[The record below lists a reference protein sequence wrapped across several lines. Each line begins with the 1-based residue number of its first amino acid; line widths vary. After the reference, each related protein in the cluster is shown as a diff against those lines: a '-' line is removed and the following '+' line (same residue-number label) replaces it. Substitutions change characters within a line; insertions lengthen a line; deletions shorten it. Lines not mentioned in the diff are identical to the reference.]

1 MSESQEC
8 GSLGE
13 EMKKMRLGTIDQK
26 GYSMYAEIPPDAI
39 PLLQP
44 HLQEGKIV
52 YMTKITIHNAKQ
64 GYRPV
69 ESPYMI
75 RLNIRTQIAQL
86 QDEPSDFPKYAFSLA
101 PFPNLYQHG
110 GNTEKFLDVIGRI
123 LAVSNAARV
132 LTSSGTLKWKRIIHL
147 GDLSGNMIELSLWG
161 PRALEFQGESVYNI
175 GQKNHVIAI
184 FVGTSMKCIK
194 ESSYF
199 LSGTAACRWYINE
212 NDIPEIKIFQKSL
225 PTIPDQAVKKID
237 LQSADDIEKHIEQTT
252 CLQLKDI
259 DPFDKLGQRYE
270 CTVTITGLAE
280 RQS

>member
-1 MSESQEC
+1 
-8 GSLGE
+8 
-13 EMKKMRLGTIDQK
+13 MKKMRLGTLTLWLLIK
-26 GYSMYAEIPPDAI
+26 RVIPCT
-39 PLLQP
+39 LKYHRMQYHYYNQ

-101 PFPNLYQHG
+101 PFPNLYQHA

-123 LAVSNAARV
+123 LAVSNTARV

-199 LSGTAACRWYINE
+199 LSGTSACRWYINE